1 MRKKLR
7 KYLLEHFG
15 GLPAAQ
21 NAIVSYLRIYNF
33 AANNQKVNKA

>member
-21 NAIVSYLRIYNF
+21 NAIVSYLRIYHF
-33 AANNQKVNKA
+33 VANSQKVNKA